1 MTQSL
6 LTKSFRATAVAI
18 AGYRIVR
25 AAAGTNLVE
34 RATALTDSLIGTADS
49 MGCAAGDML
58 DVALLGQG
66 EVVLGG
72 AVAFGDPITSDAAGA
87 AIKALPNAST
97 QVRIIGF
104 AHAAGVA
111 GDIIPYFISPGCLSK
126 ASA

>member
-1 MTQSL
+1 L
-6 LTKSFRATAVAI
+6 CRRRH
-18 AGYRIVR
+18 AGRGFAR
-25 AAAGTNLVE
+25 PG
-34 RATALTDSLIGTADS
+34 
-49 MGCAAGDML
+49 
-58 DVALLGQG
+58 
-66 EVVLGG
+66 GG